1 MAADGLNSP
10 TVSRQV
16 VQWLSQILRR
26 LRRCGQRRP
35 RCYASVLALHRVL
48 MTNDYQEGD
57 STGRD
62 RDYQKGGL
70 SLVFVLL

>member
-1 MAADGLNSP
+1 MGKGGLAAA
-10 TVSRQV
+10 QV
-16 VQWLSQILRR
+16 
-26 LRRCGQRRP
+26 
-35 RCYASVLALHRVL
+35 VLALHRVL

-70 SLVFVLL
+70 SLVFVLLINNRSLLRPWF

>member
-1 MAADGLNSP
+1 MGKGVLAA
-10 TVSRQV
+10 TQV
-16 VQWLSQILRR
+16 
-26 LRRCGQRRP
+26 
-35 RCYASVLALHRVL
+35 VLALHRVL

-62 RDYQKGGL
+62 RGYQKGGL

>member
-1 MAADGLNSP
+1 MGKVGL
-10 TVSRQV
+10 VAMQV
-16 VQWLSQILRR
+16 
-26 LRRCGQRRP
+26 
-35 RCYASVLALHRVL
+35 ALHRVL

-62 RDYQKGGL
+62 RGYQKGGL